1 MSLFKHTP
9 ALLLALAGT
18 HSSAHA
24 AAQPLV
30 CLIQPSN
37 IAEVGSSVTGVIE
50 SLRVERGDTVKKGQT
65 IAVLRN
71 EVERAALNVAKSRA
85 QADADVQ
92 AAIAGLEFARQST
105 LRGEDLIKKKFISE
119 QALDKTRTEERLAVQ
134 KLAQARE
141 QRRIWDR
148 EMSLAQSQL
157 AQRTIVSPIGG
168 IVAER
173 YVSNG
178 ERVEDRSI
186 ARIVS
191 IHPLHVEVMVPAAS
205 FGKIQT
211 GMTATVTPELPD
223 MAPMEARVNL
233 VDKLIDGASNT
244 FRVRLELPNA
254 DHAIPAGPRCKVA
267 FGDQVIGTPAS
278 KGTLT
283 PRPASVR
290 TAPPASPPVQAA
302 APVAPK
308 ASASASAPSIEQD
321 ALSAL
326 ENWRKAWE
334 AKDLTTYLAAY
345 ASDFRGTSAS
355 REAWVKQR
363 DARLRK
369 PGKLDI
375 RISEAQVQ
383 PLAGGRVNVQFRQ
396 RYRADGYHANTLKS
410 LLMAQDQGKWLILD
424 ERVLSK

>member
-1 MSLFKHTP
+1 MSFLKHTLP
-9 ALLLALAGT
+9 LFLMLASA
-18 HSSAHA
+18 HSSVHA

-30 CLIQPSN
+30 CLIQPSS

-50 SLRVERGDTVKKGQT
+50 SLRVERGDIVKKGQT

-71 EVERAALNVAKSRA
+71 DVEQAALNVARSRA

-92 AAIAGLEFARQST
+92 AAIAGLAFAHQST
-105 LRGEDLIKKKFISE
+105 VRGEDLIKKKFISE

-148 EMSLAQSQL
+148 EMSLAKSQL
-157 AQRTIVSPIGG
+157 AQRTIVSPISG

-186 ARIVS
+186 ARVVS
-191 IHPLHVEVMVPAAS
+191 IHPLHVEVMVPATS
-205 FGKIQT
+205 FGKIKT
-211 GMTATVTPELPD
+211 GMMATVTPELPD
-223 MAPMEARVNL
+223 MPPMEARVNL

-267 FGDQVIGTPAS
+267 FGDQVIGASAS
-278 KGTLT
+278 KGKLT
-283 PRPASVR
+283 PRPVSLRA
-290 TAPPASPPVQAA
+290 APPTPTQAA
-302 APVAPK
+302 APVARN
-308 ASASASAPSIEQD
+308 ASAASLELD
-321 ALSAL
+321 ALNAL

-334 AKDLTTYLAAY
+334 EKNVAAYLAAY
-345 ASDFRGTSAS
+345 AGDFRGTSAS
-355 REAWVKQR
+355 REAWAKQR
-363 DARLRK
+363 DARIRK
-369 PGKLDI
+369 PGNLEI
-375 RISEAQVQ
+375 RISEARVQ
-383 PLAGGRVNVQFRQ
+383 PMSGDKVNVQFRQ
-396 RYRADGYHANTLKS
+396 SYQGGGFHASTLKS
-410 LLMAQDQGKWLILD
+410 LLMVLEQGKWLILE
-424 ERVLSK
+424 ERVLPK

>member
-1 MSLFKHTP
+1 MSLLKPTLP
-9 ALLLALAGT
+9 LLLVLASI
-18 HSSAHA
+18 HPSAHA

-50 SLRVERGDTVKKGQT
+50 SLRVERGDIVKKGQV

-92 AAIAGLEFARQST
+92 AAIAELEFARQST
-105 LRGEDLIKKKFISE
+105 QRGEDLIKKKFISE
-119 QALDKTRTEERLAVQ
+119 QALDKTRTEERLAIQ

-141 QRRIWDR
+141 QRRTWDR
-148 EMSLAQSQL
+148 EMTLAQSQL
-157 AQRTIVSPIGG
+157 AQRTIVSPISG

-205 FGKIQT
+205 FGKIQS

-244 FRVRLELPNA
+244 FRVRLALPNA

-267 FGDQVIGTPAS
+267 FGDQVIGTPES
-278 KGTLT
+278 KSKLT
-283 PRPASVR
+283 PRPASSR
-290 TAPPASPPVQAA
+290 TSPPIATAPAKAAA
-302 APVAPK
+302 APATPR
-308 ASASASAPSIEQD
+308 ASTPNPTEA
-321 ALSAL
+321 ALGAL

-334 AKDLTTYLAAY
+334 SKNLTNYLAAY
-345 ASDFRGTSAS
+345 AADFRGSSPS

-363 DARLRK
+363 QTRVLK
-369 PGKLDI
+369 PRSLDI
-375 RISEAQVQ
+375 RISDVQVQ
-383 PLAGGRVNVQFRQ
+383 PVDSNRVKLQFRQ
-396 RYRADGYHANTLKS
+396 SYRAEGYQSSTLKS
-410 LLMAQDQGKWLILD
+410 LLMGLDQGKWLILD
-424 ERVLSK
+424 ERVQP